1 MPGLDNLLAKSL
13 DNVIRANLSET
24 TLQKVESRLFE
35 KYGINLTQS
44 FNEFQKLDS
53 ILKEFFGAGAE
64 GLERKILENIC
75 TLKQIKNTEANWM
88 TIEDPL
94 LTKIILESFGD
105 EDKKKILT
113 TLTEEPRIVSEIL
126 DICKLPQT
134 SGYRKI
140 NVLINDG
147 MVITNGYITTSD
159 GKRVNKYMSAFENVK
174 IDIVKNKVTV
184 KVQLSDQS
192 MKDSLMIP
200 LIQGR

>member
-24 TLQKVESRLFE
+24 TLQKVENRLFE

-44 FNEFQKLDS
+44 FNEFHKLDS
-53 ILKEFFGAGAE
+53 VLKEFFGGGAE

-75 TLKQIKNTEANWM
+75 TLKQIKNTEASWM
-88 TIEDPL
+88 TIEDIL

-126 DICKLPQT
+126 DIYKLPQT

-140 NVLINDG
+140 NALIDDG
-147 MVITNGYITTSD
+147 MVMTNGYVTTSD
-159 GKRVNKYMSAFENVK
+159 GKRVNKYISVFENVK